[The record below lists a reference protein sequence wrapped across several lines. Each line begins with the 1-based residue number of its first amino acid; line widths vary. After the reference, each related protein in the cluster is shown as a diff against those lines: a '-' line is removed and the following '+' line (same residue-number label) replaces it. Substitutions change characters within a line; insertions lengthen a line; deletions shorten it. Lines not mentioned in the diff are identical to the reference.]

1 MNKNESL
8 ILSRRAFCVGCV
20 AGALGVGSLGVG
32 SWNVGA
38 SAFAGEG
45 SAGTGANARP
55 LKSAAELV
63 DVLRAKFGKPFEIPA
78 RTGLDVLGAEQKKP
92 RAVIFKA
99 DSDWNDP
106 ASIRWYWSAAEAPEV
121 APEHRGWFNN
131 VSECKPAYGDRCVLI
146 AASGGGVALV
156 RVADKATLFYGLIGG
171 NPHSAAVL
179 PDGNVVAISSTG
191 ARIKLFALPEA
202 ASGPNA
208 PSATGPT
215 PVAAEYELKGGHGLV
230 WDAKRRVLWA
240 LGSAEIV
247 EFEYVGTKEKPE
259 LKEIWRAK
267 LPGLARGGHDLYAAP
282 GFDALVS
289 TGAGV
294 AVFDPVKRE
303 FFDVYER
310 VAPNRHGVKSVSLTP
325 NGSLPMILLPVEEW
339 WTPSPTWGSDA
350 EPPVGTLD
358 GARFYKARWFVADEF
373 SEIGDGKDWRK

>member
-1 MNKNESL
+1 
-8 ILSRRAFCVGCV
+8 
-20 AGALGVGSLGVG
+20 LGVGLRG
-32 SWNVGA
+32 GA
-38 SAFAGEG
+38 STFAGEG
-45 SAGTGANARP
+45 SASPSDKP

-78 RTGLDVLGAEQKKP
+78 QTGLDVLGAEQKNP

-106 ASIRWYWSAAEAPEV
+106 ASLRWYWSAAEAPEV
-121 APEHRGWFNN
+121 AAAHRGWFNN

-146 AASGGGVALV
+146 VASGGGVALV
-156 RVADKATLFYGLIGG
+156 RVADKATLFYGHIGG

-179 PDGNVVAISSTG
+179 PDGNVVATSSTG
-191 ARIKLFALPEA
+191 ARIKLFAVPEES
-202 ASGPNA
+202 SGPNA

-215 PVAAEYELKGGHGLV
+215 PVAAEYELKGGHGAV

-240 LGSAEIV
+240 LGGGEIV
-247 EFEYVGTKEKPE
+247 EFEYVGTKEKPA

-294 AVFDPVKRE
+294 AVFDPSTRK
-303 FFDVYER
+303 FYDVYEER
-310 VAPNRHGVKSVSLTP
+310 GKGGHGVKSVSLTP
-325 NGSLPMILLPVEEW
+325 DGTLPLILLPVEEW
-339 WTPSPTWGSDA
+339 WTPSPTWGDEA
-350 EPPVGTLD
+350 GTPVGTLD
-358 GARFYKARWFVADEF
+358 GARFYKARWFVADNF

>member
-1 MNKNESL
+1 MKKVASL
-8 ILSRRAFCVGCV
+8 ELSRRAFCILSV
-20 AGALGVGSLGVG
+20 AGALGVAGVD
-32 SWNVGA
+32 VGA
-38 SAFAGEG
+38 LASVGEESAK
-45 SAGTGANARP
+45 SSDKP
-55 LKSAAELV
+55 LKSATELV
-63 DVLRAKFGKPFEIPA
+63 DVLKAKFGKPFEVPA
-78 RTGLDVLGAEQKKP
+78 QTGLSVLGAEQKNP

-106 ASIRWYWSAAEAPEV
+106 ASLRWYWSAAEAPEI
-121 APEHRGWFNN
+121 APERRGWFNA

-156 RVADKATLFYGLIGG
+156 RVADKATLFYGHIGG

-191 ARIKLFALPEA
+191 ARIKLFAVPEA

-215 PVAAEYELKGGHGLV
+215 PVAAEYELKGGHGVV

-240 LGSAEIV
+240 LGGAEIV
-247 EFEYVGTKEKPE
+247 EFEYVGTKEKPA

-294 AVFDPVKRE
+294 AVFDPSTRK
-303 FFDVYER
+303 FYDVYEER
-310 VAPNRHGVKSVSLTP
+310 GKDGHGVKSVSLTP
-325 NGSLPMILLPVEEW
+325 DGTLPLILLPVEEW
-339 WTPSPTWGSDA
+339 WTPSPTWGDEA
-350 EPPVGTLD
+350 GTPVGTLD

>member
-1 MNKNESL
+1 MKKRAAL
-8 ILSRRAFCVGCV
+8 VLSRRAFCVLSV
-20 AGALGVGSLGVG
+20 AGALGVGTL
-32 SWNVGA
+32 A
-38 SAFAGEG
+38 LAEDG
-45 SAGTGANARP
+45 SAILSEKS

-63 DVLRAKFGKPFEIPA
+63 DVLKARFGKPFEIPA

-106 ASIRWYWSAAEAPEV
+106 ASLRWYWSAAEAPEV
-121 APEHRGWFNN
+121 AAAHRGWFNN

-156 RVADKATLFYGLIGG
+156 RVADKATLFYGHIGG

-191 ARIKLFALPEA
+191 ARIKLFAVPDA

-215 PVAAEYELKGGHGLV
+215 PVAAEYELKGGHGVV

-240 LGSAEIV
+240 LGGAEIV
-247 EFEYVGTKEKPE
+247 EFEYVGTKEKPA

-294 AVFDPVKRE
+294 AVFDPEKRE
-303 FFDVYER
+303 FFDVYEAR
-310 VAPNRHGVKSVSLTP
+310 GADGHGVKSVSLTP
-325 NGSLPMILLPVEEW
+325 NGTLPMTLLPVEEW
-339 WTPSPTWGSDA
+339 WTPSPTWGNEA
-350 EPPVGTLD
+350 GTPVGTLD
-358 GARFYKARWFVADEF
+358 GARFYKARWFVADKF
-373 SEIGDGKDWRK
+373 SEIGDGKDWGK